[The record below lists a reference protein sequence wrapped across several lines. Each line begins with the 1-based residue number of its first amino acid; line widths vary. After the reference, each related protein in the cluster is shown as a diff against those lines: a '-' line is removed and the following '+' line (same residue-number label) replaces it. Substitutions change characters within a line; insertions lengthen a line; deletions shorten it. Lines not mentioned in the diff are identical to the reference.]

1 MPTPKPKHAYLLRP
15 VANEDARRLRA
26 RGIAVTPAESARDE
40 YRTRCCIVVRR
51 YLAYGCSIRDVILD
65 YYDGDFGTLRDLGPQ
80 LRAALREALPVALH
94 EARAGRAYGLTEESV
109 RAAVEAFR
117 AEERERRARLK
128 RARPRARAPTG
139 RVVHGGVRNE

>member
-40 YRTRCCIVVRR
+40 YRTHCVIVVRR

-94 EARAGRAYGLTEESV
+94 EARTGRAGDLTEESV
-109 RAAVEAFR
+109 RAAAEAFR
-117 AEERERRARLK
+117 AGERERRAYLK
-128 RARPRARAPTG
+128 RYRSRPRAPASYATLR
-139 RVVHGGVRNE
+139 GGEQ

>member
-40 YRTRCCIVVRR
+40 YRTRCVIVVRR
-51 YLAYGCSIRDVILD
+51 YLAYGCSVRDVVLD
-65 YYDGDFGTLRDLGPQ
+65 HYGGDFSTLRDLGPQ

-109 RAAVEAFR
+109 RAAAEAFR
-117 AEERERRARLK
+117 DEERERRARFK
-128 RARPRARAPTG
+128 RARPRACAPASRAIP
-139 RVVHGGVRNE
+139 RGGD

>member
-40 YRTRCCIVVRR
+40 YRTRCVIVVRR
-51 YLAYGCSIRDVILD
+51 YLAYGCSVRDVILD
-65 YYDGDFGTLRDLGPQ
+65 CYGGDFGTLRDLGPQ
-80 LRAALREALPVALH
+80 LRAALREALPVALG

-117 AEERERRARLK
+117 AEERERRARFK
-128 RARPRARAPTG
+128 RARPRPPRK
-139 RVVHGGVRNE
+139 GVISDAVLADR

>member
-1 MPTPKPKHAYLLRP
+1 MQSPNPKHAYLLRP

-40 YRTRCCIVVRR
+40 YRTRCVIVVRR
-51 YLAYGCSIRDVILD
+51 YLAYGCSVRDVILD

-80 LRAALREALPVALH
+80 LRAALREALPIALH

-109 RAAVEAFR
+109 RAAAEAFR

-128 RARPRARAPTG
+128 RTRPRARVPVSYATP
-139 RVVHGGVRNE
+139 RGGEQ